1 MREVMEQRK
10 ETGHKPYWRTEDDS
24 MQMRW
29 IWGRVGYTGDK
40 KIGKVSETGGNGT
53 SKRHF
58 ILKRISYAGRKN
70 ET

>member
-10 ETGHKPYWRTEDDS
+10 ETGYKRRRTEDDS

-29 IWGRVGYTGDK
+29 IWAGVGYTGDK

-53 SKRHF
+53 SQRHF
-58 ILKRISYAGRKN
+58 ILKRISYTGRKN